1 VAVSVLDIQV
11 NSQGAVRS
19 LNQVGAASKATE
31 GAVNGVR
38 NAVTGLVGAFTAV
51 QAIKFVFAKA
61 SEIETQTKSLEV
73 LIGSVQ
79 KAKSIIAELQ
89 QLGAVTPFTSTE
101 LIDAAKRLNAFGVE
115 GDKVVETT
123 RRLADV
129 SGATGAELQGLVTA
143 YGQVQAKGRLQGEE
157 LLQFQERG
165 IALQEEL
172 RKMYGMTG
180 DEFQKALS
188 KGRISAEAVE
198 VAIIRLTDKGGKY
211 ANGAIAQSDTLN
223 GKFSTLTDGVEQLA
237 RTIGTTLAPQI
248 KNIISLA
255 ISGIE
260 QINAL
265 FATGLKGDY
274 SRRIAAASTQMTAGA
289 RSDALDTTAKI
300 LREIRDVPQKETIG
314 GVQAQL
320 EALRG
325 VAIVLN
331 KLNDASVLPPNTLNR
346 VLAQNQAITTL
357 RLNLEGYLKQLKT
370 AQPKP
375 TKPRETPALLPE
387 TVKPKQ
393 LSVDDLL
400 GGDIKRRLDQ
410 ARAKLETSTAQKLV
424 GIAGQSNNQQAKRM
438 VEFGAKY
445 QDIQLQI
452 NAIDETLTARAG
464 IRNQLIAS
472 ATDKAQYALNFDEQ
486 SLNLKTQRKI
496 LEQQILQTA
505 SNQSAL
511 SKQQYAEEAIN
522 NANALKSLQ
531 DEQALLQGKING
543 NEAEVRLNQQIRD
556 LKAQFPGLNEAE
568 ARGIAANIEVLK
580 QQISAAEQMRQVY
593 SDIGM
598 TIKSG
603 VVDAIQGAVDGTKSL
618 GEVAANVLN
627 NIANKILDVAVNM
640 ALFGAMSGTGTGG
653 GLLGGLFKGGGGG
666 GGGGLG
672 SVASNIAQYA
682 PLEGLALGG
691 PVSAGTP
698 YMVGERGPELFMPSR
713 GGSIIPNNALGG
725 GGTSVVVNVDASGS
739 NVQGDQAQG
748 RQLGVAISAAVQAE
762 LVKQKRP
769 GGLLA

>member
-1 VAVSVLDIQV
+1 MAVSVLDIQV
-11 NSQGAVRS
+11 NSQGAVRN
-19 LNQVGAASKATE
+19 LNQVGAASNAASSGVNLLKSAIAPLLTALA
-31 GAVNGVR
+31 AVN
-38 NAVTGLVGAFTAV
+38 
-51 QAIKFVFAKA
+51 AIKFVVVKT
-61 SEIETQTKSLEV
+61 SELETQTKSLEV
-73 LIGSVQ
+73 LTGSVE
-79 KAKSIIAELQ
+79 KAKQIISELT
-89 QLGAVTPFTSTE
+89 QLGAVTPFTSSE
-101 LIDAAKRLNAFGVE
+101 LIDAAKRLQAFGVE

-165 IALQEEL
+165 IALQDEL

-180 DEFQKALS
+180 EEFQTALS

-211 ANGAIAQSDTLN
+211 ANGAIAQSKTLA
-223 GKFSTLTDGVEQLA
+223 GKFSTLTDGIESVA
-237 RTIGTTLAPQI
+237 KKIGEVLKPALQGVLD
-248 KNIISLA
+248 LA
-255 ISGIE
+255 ILGVDAINKALAGPDYKKANDQLFNTKARITELKDAIKEAEKAGIGMA
-260 QINAL
+260 QSMVVL
-265 FATGLKGDY
+265 GTDGQVLG
-274 SRRIAAASTQMTAGA
+274 
-289 RSDALDTTAKI
+289 
-300 LREIRDVPQKETIG
+300 G
-314 GVQAQL
+314 GVPVLPGMKYELTQL
-320 EALRG
+320 EKQSLQLQNRLKELRAA
-325 VAIVLN
+325 V
-331 KLNDASVLPPNTLNR
+331 KP
-346 VLAQNQAITTL
+346 
-357 RLNLEGYLKQLKT
+357 
-370 AQPKP
+370 PKP
-375 TKPRETPALLPE
+375 TKTPETPALLTE
-387 TVKPKQ
+387 VAKPKPDQ
-393 LSVDDLL
+393 LSVNDLL
-400 GGDIKRRLDQ
+400 GGDIKRQLDE
-410 ARAKLETSTAQKLV
+410 ARSKLETSTAQKLV
-424 GIAGQSNNQQAKRM
+424 SIAGQSNNQQAKRM
-438 VEFGAKY
+438 VEFGSKY

-452 NAIDETLTARAG
+452 NSIDETLTARAR

-472 ATDKAQYALNFDEQ
+472 ATDKSGVALAFDEQ
-486 SLNLKTQRKI
+486 SLNLKTARSI
-496 LEQQILQTA
+496 LEQDMLKTVATQT
-505 SNQSAL
+505 AL

-531 DEQALLQGKING
+531 DEQALLKGKLEG
-543 NEAEVRLNQQIRD
+543 NEAEVKLNQQIRD
-556 LKAQFPGLNEAE
+556 LKAQYPGLNELE
-568 ARGIAANIEVLK
+568 ARGIATNIEALK
-580 QQISAAEQMRQVY
+580 LQISAAEQMRQVY

-618 GEVAANVLN
+618 GEVAASVLN

-653 GLLGGLFKGGGGG
+653 GLLGGLFKP
-666 GGGGLG
+666 
-672 SVASNIAQYA
+672 S
-682 PLEGLALGG
+682 PRALGG

-748 RQLGVAISAAVQAE
+748 KQLGVAISAAVQAE

>member
-1 VAVSVLDIQV
+1 MAVSVLDIQV

-73 LIGSVQ
+73 LTGSVQ

-172 RKMYGMTG
+172 RKMYGLTG

-188 KGRISAEAVE
+188 KGRIGAEAVE

-486 SLNLKTQRKI
+486 SLNLKNQRNI

-505 SNQSAL
+505 ANQSAL

-556 LKAQFPGLNEAE
+556 LKAQFPALNEAE
-568 ARGIAANIEVLK
+568 ARGIAANIEALK

-653 GLLGGLFKGGGGG
+653 GLLGGLFKKR
-666 GGGGLG
+666 
-672 SVASNIAQYA
+672 
-682 PLEGLALGG
+682 ALGG
-691 PVSAGTP
+691 PVSAGSP
-698 YMVGERGPELFMPSR
+698 YLVGERGPELFMPSR
-713 GGSIIPNNALGG
+713 GGRIIPNNALGG

-739 NVQGDQAQG
+739 SVQGDQAQS
-748 RQLGVAISAAVQAE
+748 RQLGIAISSAVQAE

>member
-1 VAVSVLDIQV
+1 MAVSVLDIQV

-73 LIGSVQ
+73 LTGSVQ

-172 RKMYGMTG
+172 RKMYGLTG

-486 SLNLKTQRKI
+486 SLNLKTQRNI

-568 ARGIAANIEVLK
+568 ARGIAANIEALK

-598 TIKSG
+598 SIKSG

-653 GLLGGLFKGGGGG
+653 GLLGGLFKP
-666 GGGGLG
+666 
-672 SVASNIAQYA
+672 S
-682 PLEGLALGG
+682 PRALGG
-691 PVSAGTP
+691 PVSAGSP
-698 YMVGERGPELFMPSR
+698 YLVGERGPELFMPSR

-739 NVQGDQAQG
+739 SVQGDQSQAK
-748 RQLGVAISAAVQAE
+748 QLGVAISAAVQAE